1 MAKTVCRERGFTLT
15 ELLIVVVIIGILTAI
30 TYPAYRGFVLQSNR
44 SDAHISLLEAS
55 QQLERWFTENN
66 TYAGYTY
73 NGTDITTS
81 GSAAASRQGHYALQ
95 FTADP
100 GASGYTLGATA
111 SGDQAS
117 DSECITLTI
126 DQTGLR
132 TPAGCWD

>member
-81 GSAAASRQGHYALQ
+81 GSAAASRQGQLCPAVH
-95 FTADP
+95 
-100 GASGYTLGATA
+100 GRSGCLWLHAGSHRQRR
-111 SGDQAS
+111 SGK
-117 DSECITLTI
+117 
-126 DQTGLR
+126 
-132 TPAGCWD
+132 